1 MWVQSS
7 RRAQHVITEGFKVQ
21 NSRQQSKSSINFYDS
36 LGNNTASLHG
46 RDQQTFS
53 IKAQIVNILGFV
65 YHMVSATTRLN
76 HSTWPLQ
83 HESSYSQ
90 SNEHCYVPRTLNL
103 WIMKFESHIIFT
115 CCEILFNHLKIK
127 KHFQLE
133 VCVRMGIR
141 TDLDHRLWLANS
153 YSMRKIVK
161 QVCPLATGK
170 HKFYT
175 HEKCLSQSYRVG
187 CHCTRVEAPPNQGDF
202 PRNVR

>member
-1 MWVQSS
+1 MMQL
-7 RRAQHVITEGFKVQ
+7 EG
-21 NSRQQSKSSINFYDS
+21 NS
-36 LGNNTASLHG
+36 TASLHS

-53 IKAQIVNILGFV
+53 IKAQIASILGFV

-76 HSTWPLQ
+76 HSTACSI
-83 HESSYSQ
+83 ESSYSQ
-90 SNEHCYVPRTLNL
+90 SNRHCYVPRTLNL

-133 VCVRMGIR
+133 GCVRMGIR

-153 YSMRKIVK
+153 YSMRRMSK

-175 HEKCLSQSYRVG
+175 HEKCLESELQSWVSLHKGGSPTKPRRFPQK
-187 CHCTRVEAPPNQGDF
+187 CALSCKSSCPRVESLGRQHSG
-202 PRNVR
+202 VI